1 MSHLQTKPQHM
12 EKTHPQQCPTPSTR
26 NIYKKK
32 WVWLLLERKSH
43 YQIYRNCLLKT
54 NIKRK
59 RKKKNLNL
67 EGKGREEEEPN
78 PTHFQNH
85 YKQREW
91 KGRSEWARCYLIHQ
105 KSFKIRWQT
114 SPKNLSKEIH
124 HAPKK
129 NQRIPRFWTSNSK
142 QNLLIILSA
151 TNQNPEQE
159 MGQTSPTQIPN

>member
-1 MSHLQTKPQHM
+1 MSNTVYKKHLQEEVGLTSSREKEPLSNLQKLSTENQH
-12 EKTHPQQCPTPSTR
+12 Q
-26 NIYKKK
+26 KKK
-32 WVWLLLERKSH
+32 E
-43 YQIYRNCLLKT
+43 
-54 NIKRK
+54 KR
-59 RKKKNLNL
+59 NLNL

-105 KSFKIRWQT
+105 KSLKIRWQT

-129 NQRIPRFWTSNSK
+129 NQRIPRFWASNSK